1 MRLPVLHFP
10 LHAHE
15 INFRALRLMYCVCTI
30 AALLCVYII
39 IRVHVQTKK
48 KTGGGVLMLPTKGY
62 EMAVQ
67 QNLWTISQSTAAAAA
82 AAAAIIKSTKCNWM

>member
-1 MRLPVLHFP
+1 MRLPVLHFT

-15 INFRALRLMYCVCTI
+15 INFRALRLMYCVSTI

-39 IRVHVQTKK
+39 IIRVHVQTKQ
-48 KTGGGVLMLPTKGY
+48 KTGGSVLMLPTKGY
-62 EMAVQ
+62 EMVAQ
-67 QNLWTISQSTAAAAA
+67 QNLWAISQST